1 MMINK
6 KWTIGFLLIRIIMY
20 VIISL
25 SFVPH
30 GISVWLLFVLFI
42 VIEVNVWIMDI
53 FIDDSDSKRLL
64 DKFLKRFKK

>member
-1 MMINK
+1 
-6 KWTIGFLLIRIIMY
+6 MY